1 MSLSTPAR
9 VEALEVFVDLL
20 SEADAPG
27 GPEAFYNRLCEAVCR
42 LTRMDR
48 AVLFL
53 YDEGR
58 REVRGVGGH
67 GLDVADLAD
76 VRGTLEETPVA
87 QRALAGDRV
96 IVVAERIEAELPPGY
111 ERFLPITKL
120 ACTPV
125 SAAGRWFGVI
135 LADRGRAADFEL
147 SDTESHALWTLG
159 KLAALASSARI
170 ATRQQERA
178 RRLGDRIDLARDIHE
193 RVVQRLFGVSLV
205 LSAEREMGREERAR
219 VSSEVS
225 AALADLREAL
235 GRPLASY
242 PEATD
247 TTLRAELERL
257 AGGESQLPLEV
268 SWADDAAV
276 PARIEA
282 LAQAALRE
290 ALRNAAKHAA
300 PARISVAV
308 STADGAFVLEIENDG
323 VADAPRAAGGVGL
336 RLTAFEA
343 LHQGGVLEFGP
354 PVPGRWRVRLVVP
367 LDER

>member
-9 VEALEVFVDLL
+9 VEALEVFVALL

-27 GPEAFYNRLCEAVCR
+27 GREAFYNRLCEAVCR

-53 YDEGR
+53 YDEDR
-58 REVRGVGGH
+58 REVSGVGGH
-67 GLDVADLAD
+67 GLDVADLAN
-76 VRGTLEETPVA
+76 VRGRLEETPVA

-96 IVVAERIEAELPPGY
+96 VVVSDRIEAELPPGY
-111 ERFLPITKL
+111 RRFLPITKL

-135 LADRGRAADFEL
+135 FADRGGADFEL
-147 SDTESHALWTLG
+147 SDPESHALWTLG

-170 ATRQQERA
+170 ATSQQERA

-205 LSAEREMGREERAR
+205 LSAEHELDREERTR

-225 AALADLREAL
+225 AALTDLREAI
-235 GRPLASY
+235 GRPLASH
-242 PEATD
+242 PRATA

-257 AGGESQLPLEV
+257 AEGGTPSVEV
-268 SWADDAAV
+268 TWDEDADV
-276 PARIEA
+276 PPRIEA

-290 ALRNAAKHAA
+290 ALRNADKHAA
-300 PARISVAV
+300 PGRISVAV
-308 STADGAFVLEIENDG
+308 STDDGAFVLEIENDG
-323 VADAPRAAGGVGL
+323 VVDGPLASGGVGL

-343 LHQGGVLEFGP
+343 LQQGGVLEFGP
-354 PVPGRWRVRLVVP
+354 PGAGRWRVRLVVP
-367 LDER
+367 REER

>member
-1 MSLSTPAR
+1 

-27 GPEAFYNRLCEAVCR
+27 GPEAFYNRICEAVCR

-96 IVVAERIEAELPPGY
+96 VVVAERIEAELPPGY
-111 ERFLPITKL
+111 ERFLPIAKL

-147 SDTESHALWTLG
+147 SPTESHALWTLG

-205 LSAEREMGREERAR
+205 LSAEHELGPEERTR
-219 VSSEVS
+219 LSSEVS

-235 GRPLASY
+235 GRPLASH
-242 PEATD
+242 PRATQ

-257 AGGESQLPLEV
+257 AGGEPQPPLEV
-268 SWADDAAV
+268 TWTDEAAV
-276 PARIEA
+276 PPRIEA

-290 ALRNAAKHAA
+290 ALRNAAKHAT
-300 PARISVAV
+300 PGRISVAV
-308 STADGAFVLEIENDG
+308 STDDGALVLEIENDG
-323 VADAPRAAGGVGL
+323 VADAPHAARGVGL

-343 LHQGGVLEFGP
+343 LQQGGVLEFGP
-354 PVPGRWRVRLVVP
+354 PAPGRWRVRLVVP

>member
-1 MSLSTPAR
+1 M
-9 VEALEVFVDLL
+9 DLL

-27 GPEAFYNRLCEAVCR
+27 GPETFYNRICEAVCR

-67 GLDVADLAD
+67 GLDVPDLEG

-96 IVVAERIEAELPPGY
+96 VVVADRIEAELPPGY
-111 ERFLPITKL
+111 QRFLPITKL

-135 LADRGRAADFEL
+135 LADRGGADFEL
-147 SDTESHALWTLG
+147 SDPESHALWTLG

-170 ATRQQERA
+170 ATSQQERA

-205 LSAEREMGREERAR
+205 LSAEHELDRKERTR
-219 VSSEVS
+219 VSREVS
-225 AALADLREAL
+225 AALADLREAI
-235 GRPLASY
+235 GRPLASH
-242 PEATD
+242 PRTTE
-247 TTLRAELERL
+247 TTLRAQLDRL
-257 AGGESQLPLEV
+257 AEGEPQPPLAV
-268 SWADDAAV
+268 SWAAHAEV

-290 ALRNAAKHAA
+290 ALRNAAKHAS
-300 PARISVAV
+300 PSTISVAV
-308 STADGAFVLEIENDG
+308 SIDDGAFVLEVDNDG
-323 VADAPRAAGGVGL
+323 VEDGARAPGGVGL

-343 LHQGGVLEFGP
+343 LQQGGVLEFGP
-354 PVPGRWRVRLVVP
+354 PGPGRWRVRLVVP
-367 LDER
+367 VGER